1 METPRFT
8 SLSSRRS
15 CPRIRIE
22 SSHEARIEKLNF
34 NALLVL
40 HNLILIAA
48 DGECILING
57 TVWQVAN
64 GKWIMQLSQASNPLA
79 VAIADAAERAD

>member
-22 SSHEARIEKLNF
+22 SSHKARIEKLNF
-34 NALLVL
+34 NALL

-64 GKWIMQLSQASNPLA
+64 GKWIMQLGKGEQPTCPGYC
-79 VAIADAAERAD
+79 RRRQKG

>member
-22 SSHEARIEKLNF
+22 LGHEARIEKLNF
-34 NALLVL
+34 NALL